1 MGLAERSLEILIS
14 KIIDDAREAA
24 SSILDEA
31 KTSKQRYIEEVRRRV
46 TEKAEKECRE
56 IIRKA
61 EHEAEGLV
69 RRKSVEASIR
79 ARWRILSEKRKIV
92 DKVFQMVEEN
102 IHSVRNE
109 DNYLKMLERLIEE
122 AAVAAGGGRLEV
134 LLNKDDSRLRLPLK
148 EIAGRVSSRLGADTT
163 LVKSEKTIEATGGVI
178 IQSSDGKTRVDNTL
192 SSVIKRERER
202 LEPRVNMLLFS

>member
-1 MGLAERSLEILIS
+1 MAERSLEILIS

>member
-1 MGLAERSLEILIS
+1 M
-14 KIIDDAREAA
+14 
-24 SSILDEA
+24 
-31 KTSKQRYIEEVRRRV
+31 
-46 TEKAEKECRE
+46 
-56 IIRKA
+56 
-61 EHEAEGLV
+61 

-163 LVKSEKTIEATGGVI
+163 LVKSVKTIEATGGVI

>member
-163 LVKSEKTIEATGGVI
+163 LVKSVKTIEATGGVI

>member
-1 MGLAERSLEILIS
+1 MGLVEKSLETLIS
-14 KIIDDAREAA
+14 KIIDDARETA

-31 KTSKQRYIEEVRRRV
+31 KTSQRRHIEEIQRQV

-61 EHEAEGLV
+61 EQEAEALV
-69 RRKSVEASIR
+69 RRQSVEASIR

-102 IHSVRNE
+102 IRSIKGN
-109 DNYLKMLERLIEE
+109 DKYLKMLERLIEE

-134 LLNKDDSRLRLPLK
+134 LLNKEDSRLKLPLK
-148 EIAGRVSSRLGADTT
+148 EIAGKVTSRLGAETT

-178 IQSSDGKTRVDNTL
+178 IQSLDGKTRVDNTL
-192 SSVIKRERER
+192 SSVIRRERER
-202 LEPRVNMLLFS
+202 LEPKVNTLLFS